1 MKSKEKIQ
9 AITQQSSIINLSLL
23 NIRAIAKK
31 LALLQPDYPVIIIG
45 GTNGKGS
52 TVHALRHIYQLNH
65 YRVGTFTSP
74 YMHTPTELIRL
85 NNIPISEEIL
95 LSLLKKIDQ
104 ARGDT
109 PLTEYEFLFLA
120 TLLFFKQAQPDIII
134 LEVCMGGRDD
144 VVNIIDPDCAIIT
157 NVALDHCQWLGNTR
171 DEIGAIKAGIFRE
184 NIPIILGEEN
194 PPQCVLDAAYQQ
206 TTKVYQLGSAFDK
219 PNINTP
225 LYSENIAVALQATK
239 VMSHRLPLNIA
250 AIDTLNS
257 LTTLPGRCQQLD
269 TPCPQIRDATHNPA
283 SAERLA
289 EFLSQYNDKQPI
301 HAVFSMYQDKAIKDT
316 VRPLLDKITCW
327 HIAPLQHPRGA
338 TLTTLQAALPT
349 QQTKT
354 YQTITK
360 AYQAAIT
367 LQPRLLVVFG
377 SFQVLAEIDNIGPS
391 E

>member
-1 MKSKEKIQ
+1 MELKEKIQ
-9 AITQQSSIINLSLL
+9 AITQQSTLINLSLS
-23 NIRAIAKK
+23 NIHRIARK
-31 LALLQPDYPVIIIG
+31 LALLQSDCPVITIG

-52 TVHALRHIYQLNH
+52 TVHALQHIYQLNH

-74 YMHTPTELIRL
+74 YMHAPTELIRL
-85 NNIPISEEIL
+85 NNIPISEEML
-95 LSLLKKIDQ
+95 LSRLKQIDQ
-104 ARGDT
+104 ARGDI

-120 TLLFFKQAQPDIII
+120 ALLFFKQAQPDVII

-144 VVNIIDPDCAIIT
+144 VVNIIDPDCAVIT

-194 PPQCVLDAAYQQ
+194 PPQCVLDAAYKQ
-206 TTKVYQLGSAFDK
+206 TTQVYQLGTAFYK

-225 LYSENIAVALQATK
+225 LYPENIAVALQATD

-250 AIDTLNS
+250 AIDTLSS
-257 LTTLPGRCQQLD
+257 LTPLPGRCEQRD
-269 TPCPQIRDATHNPA
+269 TPGPQIRDVTHNPA
-283 SAERLA
+283 GAKRLA

-301 HAVFSMYQDKAIKDT
+301 HAVFSMYQDKAIKET
-316 VRPLLDKITCW
+316 VRPLLDKITHW

-338 TLTTLQAALPT
+338 TLANLEATLPAH
-349 QQTKT
+349 QTST
-354 YQTITK
+354 YETITQ
-360 AYQAAIT
+360 AYEAAIT
-367 LQPRLLVVFG
+367 QQPGLLLVFG
-377 SFQVLAEIDNIGPS
+377 SFQVLAEIDSIAPS